1 MGTYEIKDNN
11 KIKLSYMSYTKMEGT
26 REQNDGEY
34 EYFSYLREA
43 KTYSYDSK
51 TGVLI
56 IDKMKFRQRK

>member
-1 MGTYEIKDNN
+1 
-11 KIKLSYMSYTKMEGT
+11 MSYTKMEGT